1 MTFIR
6 LSIVERYDPIR
17 TFRCMSATIL
27 FFKEDVRF
35 VFRGADDLR
44 KWIQKAAKAEGHRVA
59 EINYIFCS
67 DRYLRKMNK
76 QYLQHDYNTDIIT
89 FDNSPGPNLI
99 SGDIFISI
107 DRVRANARDYETTFQ
122 DELHRVMIHGILHLC
137 GYKDKSAKDK
147 ARMRERED
155 WWLHRR

>member
-1 MTFIR
+1 
-6 LSIVERYDPIR
+6 
-17 TFRCMSATIL
+17 MSATIL

-44 KWIQKAAKAEGHRVA
+44 KWIQKAAKAEDHRVA

-89 FDNSPGPNLI
+89 FDNSPGPNI
-99 SGDIFISI
+99 IGGDIFISI
-107 DRVRANARDYETTFQ
+107 DRVKINAKTYGSTFT

-137 GYKDKSAKDK
+137 GYRDKTEAEKAK
-147 ARMRERED
+147 MRGREEY
-155 WWLHRR
+155 WLAKR

>member
-1 MTFIR
+1 
-6 LSIVERYDPIR
+6 
-17 TFRCMSATIL
+17 
-27 FFKEDVRF
+27 
-35 VFRGADDLR
+35 
-44 KWIQKAAKAEGHRVA
+44 
-59 EINYIFCS
+59 
-67 DRYLRKMNK
+67 
-76 QYLQHDYNTDIIT
+76 
-89 FDNSPGPNLI
+89 PNLI